1 MPGETLRVVLGAA
14 AGTEIQLDDT
24 FTLGRTESGDGSLGG
39 DPELSRQHARI
50 SRTGDGALE
59 ITDLGST
66 NGTHVNGVRIVNPYR
81 LSAGD
86 TIRVGQTTLNVHGEP
101 TGPAAEPTVIGAV
114 PPGVADPPPEAPPPA
129 PSSEAPA
136 PPPPFAAPAPAPA
149 SPGFGE
155 SAPPPPPAS
164 SEQAPAPPPPLE
176 EEAPPPEEAAAPV
189 EEEAPPPEEA
199 AAPMEEAASPVPP
212 PPFDAAAAPPPPS
225 RLEEEAPPPEA
236 APAAPP
242 PFGDEAPLPPALT
255 PEDEARPP
263 EADSEPGRPPPP
275 GPGPQIDERGPFAAP
290 ADGPG
295 PASPHG
301 DPLLAPHGLAS
312 GDPLAGSPPPQ
323 PSKQHG
329 DPFAAQSASPPTGD
343 ETARFD
349 QPPYRPPPPPAVE
362 AAPFDQPP
370 DRLPPPPPGDEI
382 TTFDRPPPPPPPGGE
397 AARFDPPPGTQAY
410 PPAPPVEPGA
420 QAGRP
425 AVAGAY
431 GQGGPPV
438 AAPPVG
444 PPVPTAGSD
453 APSYALK
460 RPIGRQILLF
470 ILSFGLWGFYWFYD
484 TRKKLNAEL
493 GKPDDAAVKTA
504 CMLIPIYNLVL
515 IYQLWEDLNQLRTR
529 SFGLPEYN
537 SAVLLIVAV
546 LVPFGVFYSYPKVA
560 TELNQY
566 WDVRTQGRATEAPVT
581 SIEKILA
588 GIGAAILALYV
599 LVIVIVIIA
608 AAAGS

>member
-1 MPGETLRVVLGAA
+1 MPAETLRVVLGAA
-14 AGTEIQLDDT
+14 AGTEIHLDDT

-66 NGTHVNGVRIVNPYR
+66 NGTHVNGVRILNPYR
-81 LSAGD
+81 LSPGD

-101 TGPAAEPTVIGAV
+101 TGPAAERTVIGAM
-114 PPGVADPPPEAPPPA
+114 PPGVGSQTPEAPPPA
-129 PSSEAPA
+129 PSSEPPAPSSEPPPPPPPIVLPA
-136 PPPPFAAPAPAPA
+136 PPPPQ
-149 SPGFGE
+149 PGSGE
-155 SAPPPPPAS
+155 SAPPPQPAS
-164 SEQAPAPPPPLE
+164 SEQTPPLE
-176 EEAPPPEEAAAPV
+176 EVAPV
-189 EEEAPPPEEA
+189 EE
-199 AAPMEEAASPVPP
+199 
-212 PPFDAAAAPPPPS
+212 AAPPVP
-225 RLEEEAPPPEA
+225 
-236 APAAPP
+236 
-242 PFGDEAPLPPALT
+242 
-255 PEDEARPP
+255 
-263 EADSEPGRPPPP
+263 
-275 GPGPQIDERGPFAAP
+275 
-290 ADGPG
+290 
-295 PASPHG
+295 
-301 DPLLAPHGLAS
+301 
-312 GDPLAGSPPPQ
+312 
-323 PSKQHG
+323 
-329 DPFAAQSASPPTGD
+329 
-343 ETARFD
+343 
-349 QPPYRPPPPPAVE
+349 
-362 AAPFDQPP
+362 
-370 DRLPPPPPGDEI
+370 PPPPPGDEI
-382 TTFDRPPPPPPPGGE
+382 TRFDRPPSPPPPLQSPPQGGE
-397 AARFDPPPGTQAY
+397 AARFDPPPPGAAPFAPPAAPAPAPAGEPGTQGY
-410 PPAPPVEPGA
+410 GA
-420 QAGRP
+420 QAWPP

-431 GQGGPPV
+431 GPGGPPV

-537 SAVLLIVAV
+537 SAVLLIVAA

-566 WDVRTQGRATEAPVT
+566 WDVRTQGRATEAPLT
-581 SIEKILA
+581 SIEKIMT
-588 GIGAAILALYV
+588 GIGAAVLALYV

>member
-114 PPGVADPPPEAPPPA
+114 PPGVGDPPPEAPPPA
-129 PSSEAPA
+129 P
-136 PPPPFAAPAPAPA
+136 
-149 SPGFGE
+149 
-155 SAPPPPPAS
+155 
-164 SEQAPAPPPPLE
+164 
-176 EEAPPPEEAAAPV
+176 
-189 EEEAPPPEEA
+189 
-199 AAPMEEAASPVPP
+199 
-212 PPFDAAAAPPPPS
+212 
-225 RLEEEAPPPEA
+225 
-236 APAAPP
+236 
-242 PFGDEAPLPPALT
+242 
-255 PEDEARPP
+255 RPP

-275 GPGPQIDERGPFAAP
+275 GPGPQIDEGGPFAAP

-323 PSKQHG
+323 PSEQHG

-349 QPPYRPPPPPAVE
+349 QPPNRPPPPPADK

-370 DRLPPPPPGDEI
+370 DRPPPPPPGDEI

-420 QAGRP
+420 QVGPP

-484 TRKKLNAEL
+484 TRKKLDAEL